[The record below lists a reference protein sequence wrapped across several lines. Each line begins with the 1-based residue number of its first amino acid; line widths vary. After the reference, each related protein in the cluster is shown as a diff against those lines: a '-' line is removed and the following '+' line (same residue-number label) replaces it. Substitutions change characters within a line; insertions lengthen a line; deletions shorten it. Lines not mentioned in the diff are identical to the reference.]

1 VPSPSDEWGSGPHPS
16 SVPRMNASCWNPQAE
31 SETNPDWPSL
41 GCPVFLDEHD
51 SVRAALQLIWLF
63 LV

>member
-1 VPSPSDEWGSGPHPS
+1 
-16 SVPRMNASCWNPQAE
+16 MNASCWNPQAE